1 MNSSVLRFVFVAL
14 FAIGLS
20 LQAVAQSNAGTT
32 LPTKPGAIKVGKVT
46 GTVRCLS
53 ADAQAR
59 ELKVGDIVIET
70 DTITTDKGA
79 LVVLVFANGASVKLG
94 SDTVL
99 KIEEFKMDPLDE
111 DVVVAKLE
119 REPSSSTTKLLMTRG
134 ELVGDVKHLN
144 YDKGSTFNITT
155 PVGAAG
161 IRGTTFRIVFRPSGD
176 GKSFTFQL
184 STADGRVAFEGTVQ
198 APADVSVPQGE
209 ELVVTAEATVDP
221 TTGAVEVTKVDVP
234 AATTTISPE
243 ASAQITQAV
252 VTAITEAAQT
262 VTITTTD
269 QQQAATTDTNSG
281 GTTGPTNTTPEETKS
296 DQSTTQETTK
306 SSENSN
312 SSNTT
317 PTDTTPTGNT
327 NTPGTTPPGAT
338 QPTKPLTPGA
348 GG

>member
-1 MNSSVLRFVFVAL
+1 MKSSVLRFVCVAL

-20 LQAVAQSNAGTT
+20 LHVMAQSRASATA
-32 LPTKPGAIKVGKVT
+32 PTKPGAIKVGKVE
-46 GTVRCLS
+46 GTVHCTS
-53 ADAQAR
+53 ADAAAR
-59 ELKVGDIVIET
+59 QLKVGDTVIET

-79 LVVLVFANGASVKLG
+79 LIVLVFANGASVKLG

-119 REPSSSTTKLLMTRG
+119 REPSASTTKLMMTRG

-144 YDKGSTFNITT
+144 YDKGSTFNIST

-209 ELVVTAEATVDP
+209 ELVVTAEATVDAS
-221 TTGAVEVTKVDVP
+221 TGAIEVTNVVVP
-234 AATTTISPE
+234 ASTTPISTEATT
-243 ASAQITQAV
+243 QITQAL
-252 VTAITEAAQT
+252 VTVITEAAQT
-262 VTITTTD
+262 VTITTSD
-269 QQQAATTDTNSG
+269 QQKAGNTDTTSG
-281 GTTGPTNTTPEETKS
+281 SG
-296 DQSTTQETTK
+296 
-306 SSENSN
+306 

-317 PTDTTPTGNT
+317 TGNT
-327 NTPGTTPPGAT
+327 TSEGNKSEEKKSEDTKTDTPTDNTNNTNSSNNPPGAT
-338 QPTKPLTPGA
+338 PTAPKLTEGA
-348 GG
+348 GKV